1 MVKSD
6 WQGRTIENFE
16 LKILQLNLTISSV
29 KIVHIEF
36 PVIRFEVSVDEVVLI
51 NSRLFRDRLLTRC
64 N

>member
-16 LKILQLNLTISSV
+16 LKILQLNLTISNV

-36 PVIRFEVSVDEVVLI
+36 PVIRFEVSVDEIVLI